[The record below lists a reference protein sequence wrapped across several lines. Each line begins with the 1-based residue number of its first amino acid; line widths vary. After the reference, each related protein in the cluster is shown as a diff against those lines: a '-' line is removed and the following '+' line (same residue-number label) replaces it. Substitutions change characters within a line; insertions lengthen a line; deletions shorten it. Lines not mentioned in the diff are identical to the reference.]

1 MLNFEQKSRIYSDMV
16 SLIADP
22 KIGLYEDLDSFKLYA
37 KFFHEIGSY
46 NYLSFENNRVVLS
59 KKKGDNMLF
68 DSKAFPNLTT
78 PKDNIISFETID
90 KNGINVKSAIE
101 LEGTIKNLIEKL
113 SAVHVPIKSGLH
125 YIIGDHVVIYATADN
140 TKKNDIDYM
149 NVVCREDDIK
159 NMSEIIGSCI
169 VPSRINN
176 EKNTYRI
183 AYRGQY
189 SIETTICEFDN
200 WDTDII
206 KNYNDDIPFKE
217 MNDIVRNDKAA
228 LMLLYGKPGTGKTS
242 IIKSL
247 INENPEQNFLFID
260 TSICDSISDGRFLD
274 FMEENRGAVI
284 VFEDC
289 ERLLANRNDGDNYAL
304 STILNLTDGLIAES
318 MKLKFI
324 CTFNCDI
331 SKIDDAVLRK
341 GRLTLK
347 YEFKELTLEKTK
359 NIYPKAEKP
368 MTLGDAYNA
377 DVKNDFSE
385 SPKTKIGFNA

>member
-1 MLNFEQKSRIYSDMV
+1 MLSFEEKSRIYNEMV
-16 SLIADP
+16 NLISDP
-22 KIGLYEDLDSFKLYA
+22 KISLYEDLDSFQLYA
-37 KFFHEIGSY
+37 KFFHKIGRF
-46 NYLSFENNRVVLS
+46 NYLSVDGDKIILS
-59 KKKGDNMLF
+59 KRKSENMVLKRTPF
-68 DSKAFPNLTT
+68 SDTPCFSIDTT
-78 PKDNIISFETID
+78 D
-90 KNGINVKSAIE
+90 KNGISVKSAIE
-101 LEGTIKNLIEKL
+101 ASSTLKNIVDKL
-113 SAVHVPIKSGLH
+113 SGIYIPIKSEMY
-125 YIIGDHVVIYATADN
+125 YIIADHVVIYATTEH

-149 NVVCREDDIK
+149 NVVCEEDNIQ
-159 NMSEIIGSCI
+159 NLAEIINSCI
-169 VPSRINN
+169 VPSNLKN

-189 SIETTICEFDN
+189 SIETSICEFDN
-200 WDTDII
+200 WDTDIA
-206 KNYNDDIPFKE
+206 KNYNDDVPFKE
-217 MNDIVRNDKAA
+217 MNNILRNDKAA

-247 INENPEQNFLFID
+247 INENPTQNFIFID

-274 FMEENRGAVI
+274 FMEENKGAVI

-289 ERLLANRNDGDNYAL
+289 ERLLANRKDGDNYAL

-331 SKIDDAVLRK
+331 SRIDDAILRK

-359 NIYPKAEKP
+359 NIYPDAEKP

-377 DVKNDFSE
+377 EIKNDFSE
-385 SPKTKIGFNA
+385 PKKNKIGFVV